1 MPQPADLP
9 TAPDSPEPLPAPW
22 QNEAAAV
29 SAQRTLLA
37 DTLNWSAV
45 RAHCEPWVTQV
56 RARPPAFWAMDALLQ
71 AYPLS
76 RPEGVALMR
85 LAEALLR
92 VPDADTRAL
101 LLSDQLQHGDFAH
114 HQAEASAHSHPWW
127 EALSA
132 RMLGLAQ
139 QLMRPAP
146 GDGGPHNWGAL
157 LGRLG
162 QDSVVSATLHALQ
175 LLGRQF
181 VLAPDIAQAW
191 QAAEAI
197 TRTDERKGFQTIWSF
212 DMLGEGARTWVDADR
227 YLAAYQHALA
237 TLSAQTPAAAVDWP
251 ISHRQGLSIKLSA
264 LHPRFE
270 QAHQAQVIRELGPR
284 LLQLAHAAAEH
295 GLLLTIDAEESTR
308 LTLQLAVLADLLER
322 LHTCQTA
329 AQWSGLGLAIQAYQ
343 YRAPAMIQAVAHLAV
358 QHQRRLT
365 VRLVK
370 GAYWD
375 AEIKQAQEAGLPGYP
390 VYTHKPHTDLAYL
403 ACAQDLLQHHPL
415 LFPQFATHNASTLAA
430 VSQLVQHHRLSPAE
444 WEWQRLHGMGES
456 LYQAMRQSTP
466 AAQSAAVRVYAPVGP
481 HRDLLAYLVRR
492 LLENGANA
500 SFVHQLAAPE
510 VTLDTLLA
518 SPLTDTGVSPC
529 TLALPLERK
538 GLGHRQAAGRD
549 LHHTPH
555 REALL
560 AAIAQRQLGAATAT
574 ATATATTSSS
584 ESATAS
590 AETPSID
597 ALMQD
602 LDRVWSAWEATEL
615 TQRCTTILRAADEME
630 ADLDSWAADL
640 VVEAR
645 KTLPDA
651 VSEVREAI
659 DYARYYA
666 AQARDTLA
674 TRLLPGPTGEHNE
687 WRARGRGVFV
697 CIAPWN
703 FPLAIFAGQVIAAL
717 LAGNVVAAKPAE
729 QTPQVA
735 RRLVALLHRHGI
747 PANALCCICGPGSV
761 GAELVA
767 HPLCAGVAFTGS
779 VATAKRIQHS
789 LAAADRPIV
798 PLIAE
803 TGGLNAMIVDSTALP
818 EQVID
823 TVVDSAFLSAGQRC
837 SALRLLCLH
846 QAVADDMEAMLAGA
860 LLTLVSGPP
869 EVWSTD
875 VGPVIDTHAQA
886 RLLSHLAALT
896 EQAED
901 AASGVHLIAQ
911 APPPADPGELPFVRA
926 SAWRIPTVSH
936 LQAEHF
942 GPILHVVHWG
952 PGTHAPTLDDLID
965 QINASG
971 YGLTLG
977 LHTRMDERIQHVST
991 RARVGNVYV
1000 NRSMTGAVV
1009 GVQPFGGQGWS
1020 GTGPKAGGPLY
1031 VLRFATEQVLSVNT
1045 TAAGGNAALL
1055 TQFSC

>member
-1 MPQPADLP
+1 MI
-9 TAPDSPEPLPAPW
+9 
-22 QNEAAAV
+22 N
-29 SAQRTLLA
+29 TL
-37 DTLNWSAV
+37 DWSAV
-45 RAHCEPWVTQV
+45 RAQCEPWITQV
-56 RARPPAFWAMDALLQ
+56 RAHPPAFWAMDALLQ

-76 RPEGVALMR
+76 HPEGVALMR

-101 LLSDQLQHGDFAH
+101 LLTDQLQHGDFAH
-114 HQAEASAHSHPWW
+114 HQAAASARSHPWW
-127 EALSA
+127 EAMSA

-139 QLMRPAP
+139 QVMRPAQ
-146 GDGGPHNWGAL
+146 GNGNAHTWGTL

-191 QAAEAI
+191 HAAETT
-197 TRTDERKGFQTIWSF
+197 TRTDERGGWQTTWSF
-212 DMLGEGARTWVDADR
+212 DMLGEGARTWADADR

-237 TLSAQTPAAAVDWP
+237 TLSAKTPPAPEDWP
-251 ISHRQGLSIKLSA
+251 ISRRQGLSIKLSA

-270 QAHQAQVIRELGPR
+270 QSHQAQVIRELGPR
-284 LLQLAHAAAEH
+284 LLTLARSAAEH
-295 GLLLTIDAEESTR
+295 GLLLTIDAEESAR
-308 LTLQLAVLADLLER
+308 LDLQLAVLADLLDR
-322 LHTCQTA
+322 LHTCPPA
-329 AQWSGLGLAIQAYQ
+329 VRWPGLGLAIQTYQ
-343 YRAPAMIQAVAHLAV
+343 YRAPAMIQALARLAA

-403 ACAQDLLQHHPL
+403 ACAQDLLGYHPL
-415 LFPQFATHNASTLAA
+415 LFPQFATHNATTLAA
-430 VSQLVQHHRLSPAE
+430 VSQLVQHHRLSPTD

-456 LYQAMRQSTP
+456 LYQAMRHSTL
-466 AAQSAAVRVYAPVGP
+466 AAQAAAVRIYAPVGP

-500 SFVHQLAAPE
+500 SFVHQLAAPD
-510 VTLDTLLA
+510 VTLDMLLA
-518 SPLTDTGVSPC
+518 SPLNDTGVSPC
-529 TLALPLERK
+529 TLAPPLERE

-555 REALL
+555 RDALL
-560 AAIAQRQLGAATAT
+560 AAIAGRQRDAI
-574 ATATATTSSS
+574 TATTSSS

-590 AETPSID
+590 AEAPSID
-597 ALMQD
+597 TLMRD
-602 LDRVWSAWEATEL
+602 LDRAWPAWEATEL
-615 TQRCTTILRAADEME
+615 TQRCAMILRAADEME
-630 ADLDSWAADL
+630 ADFDSWAADL

-747 PANALCCICGPGSV
+747 PVNALCCVCGPGSV

-789 LAAADRPIV
+789 LAAANRPIV

-823 TVVDSAFLSAGQRC
+823 TVVASAFLSAGQRC

-860 LLTLVSGPP
+860 LLTLVSGQP

-875 VGPVIDTHAQA
+875 VGPVIDTQAQA
-886 RLLSHLAALT
+886 RLLSHMAALT

-911 APPPADPGELPFVRA
+911 APPPADPGNLPFVRA

-952 PGTHAPTLDDLID
+952 PGTPAPTLDDLID

-977 LHTRMDERIQHVST
+977 LHTRMDERIQHVSA

-1000 NRSMTGAVV
+1000 NRSITGAVV